1 LYILRSTGE
10 APENREFLV
19 SWLGGVDCKHLESN
33 SGPIAECAM
42 WYGDVGK
49 VTQCQKRMNNEIPVV
64 FELSLQPRKSIKSLD
79 SASSNVAHLHGV
91 CGLLGDPI

>member
-1 LYILRSTGE
+1 LLSSTGRGADDVVVDCMVVYCVTVGGGVLHILRSAGE

-49 VTQCQKRMNNEIPVV
+49 VTQCQKKNE
-64 FELSLQPRKSIKSLD
+64 Q
-79 SASSNVAHLHGV
+79 
-91 CGLLGDPI
+91 